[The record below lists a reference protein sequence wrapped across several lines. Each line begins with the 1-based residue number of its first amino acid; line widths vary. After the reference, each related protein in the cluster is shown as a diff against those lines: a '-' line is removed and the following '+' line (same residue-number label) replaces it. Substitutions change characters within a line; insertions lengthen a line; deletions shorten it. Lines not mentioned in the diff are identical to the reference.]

1 LKRVF
6 APVLGVL
13 IGGIAGNIMGWI
25 WGFLFF
31 GDGSRLYLFLRRIVP
46 EPYGLIIGG
55 FTIAGAVVGGIVSF
69 SLTSGENGVSR

>member
-1 LKRVF
+1 M
-6 APVLGVL
+6 
-13 IGGIAGNIMGWI
+13 GI
-25 WGFLFF
+25 LFF